1 MAVEIYKIFV
11 KFTYSGAV
19 FGAVDDETRSL
30 DSFFFGVFVAI
41 FIKALMFIF
50 LQQKPKNFEIGANF
64 ADIFVFG
71 YAVPRLLFSKGIF
84 PVRGNLPRKYPD
96 RGNLPRKCPV
106 RGNLPRNF
114 PRTGKSSLKNPRCY
128 VKLT

>member
-71 YAVPRLLFSKGIF
+71 YALPRLLFSKG
-84 PVRGNLPRKYPD
+84 
-96 RGNLPRKCPV
+96 
-106 RGNLPRNF
+106 NF
-114 PRTGKSSLKNPRCY
+114 PRTGKSPYEISRPGKSP
-128 VKLT
+128 